1 MDFTHLQLRK
11 ATQNDIDFL
20 LDLRTKTMNEHLE
33 SSGFPT
39 DKNSHL
45 KRILHEFETAKIMMY
60 RKEDMGLLKVK
71 YGKDEIE
78 LIQLQ
83 IHPDFQ
89 GKGFGKRILEMIIE
103 ESLFSEIPIYLSVL
117 KTNPAQ
123 KLYARVGFR
132 TIEENEHSFTMKFSK
147 YNFVKV

>member
-1 MDFTHLQLRK
+1 MDFIHLQLRK

-33 SSGFPT
+33 SSGFPI
-39 DKNSHL
+39 DKDSHL
-45 KRILHEFETAKIMMY
+45 KRIRYEFETAKIIMY
-60 RKEDMGLLKVK
+60 RKEDIGLLKVK

-89 GKGFGKRILEMIIE
+89 GKGFGKHILEMIIE

-123 KLYARVGFR
+123 KLYTRLGFI

>member
-1 MDFTHLQLRK
+1 MNFIHLQSRK
-11 ATQNDIDFL
+11 ATENDMDFL
-20 LDLRTKTMNEHLE
+20 LDLRIKTMNEHLK

-39 DKNSHL
+39 DDDTHL
-45 KRILHEFETAKIMMY
+45 KRILYEFETAKIMMY
-60 RKEDMGLLKVK
+60 RKEDIGLLKVK
-71 YGKDEIE
+71 YKKDEIE

-89 GKGFGKRILEMIIE
+89 GKGFGKHILKMIIE
-103 ESLFSEIPIYLSVL
+103 ESLFSEIPVYLSVL

-132 TIEENEHSFTMKFSK
+132 TVEENEHSFTMKFSK
-147 YNFVKV
+147 